1 MYTIIKNVI
10 LSGNFQLSDM
20 QNKIDTLWAESKI
33 TDEERTELV
42 GLMKEHLDPSTQA
55 PEQVELYKRLEA
67 KYVELEARVSK
78 LENGGSEPLPPV
90 ETVVSQWEPWDGIS
104 DRYQYGSVVTHND
117 KYYISPL
124 QSHNTWEPGAFG
136 VDESI
141 WKEISKENAEAVV
154 NGTKTPEEVIG
165 APGI

>member
-33 TDEERTELV
+33 TDEQRTELIA
-42 GLMKEHLDPSTQA
+42 LMKEHLDPSTQA

-67 KYVELEARVSK
+67 KYAELEARVAK
-78 LENGGSEPLPPV
+78 LENGGAEPMPPAPTAV
-90 ETVVSQWEPWDGIS
+90 PNWEPWDGIS
-104 DRYQYGSVVTHND
+104 NKYQYGSVVTHNS

-124 QSHNTWEPGAFG
+124 QSQNTWEPGSFG
-136 VDESI
+136 VDENI